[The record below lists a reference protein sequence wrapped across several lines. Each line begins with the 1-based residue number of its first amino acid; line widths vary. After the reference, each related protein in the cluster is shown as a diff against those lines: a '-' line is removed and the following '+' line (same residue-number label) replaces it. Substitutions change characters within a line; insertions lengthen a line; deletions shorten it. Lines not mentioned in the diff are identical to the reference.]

1 MGHTRVAR
9 LFVLGLRE
17 WCPVP
22 KVSVFGMCSWWS
34 VRSIKYQLRKTNLAL
49 CEEFNRTM
57 LVGKKIW
64 SRERL
69 GRFSK
74 TLVGD

>member
-1 MGHTRVAR
+1 MGHTRATR

-34 VRSIKYQLRKTNLAL
+34 VRSVKYQLRKTNLAL

-57 LVGKKIW
+57 LVGKKNMVQGEIVKVLQDPSW
-64 SRERL
+64 
-69 GRFSK
+69 
-74 TLVGD
+74 